1 MAGAIAVSISTREAL
16 LRDDKARKLILE
28 SELPVLHRRRLGIRL
43 GGRARAPDQRLSS
56 PDVCGAAEV
65 SPESLCERG
74 QPSPAGDDKAAVG
87 PEARIRSASRVAG
100 VEERAGIKLAEITGL
115 CRGAWKKLED

>member
-1 MAGAIAVSISTREAL
+1 LSLNFPFFTAVVLAFGWADVHEPLTNASAVLTSVAR
-16 LRDDKARKLILE
+16 LRSRLRVFV
-28 SELPVLHRRRLGIRL
+28 SGGSLHPLATTKRRL
-43 GGRARAPDQRLSS
+43 APK
-56 PDVCGAAEV
+56 
-65 SPESLCERG
+65 RG
-74 QPSPAGDDKAAVG
+74 G